1 MTRPTEP
8 TPIKAI
14 DAPERTRPNNHPGPF
29 ASLTQGRKKRQ
40 PGDLF
45 NIKNFG
51 VNLIQLSPGSLS
63 ALHHTHSRQD
73 EFIYV
78 LEGYPTLIRGQTT
91 VQLAPGMVVGF
102 PSQGLAHHLE
112 NLSDEDC
119 VILEVGDRSA
129 GDSVTYPSDDL
140 QTVMGADG
148 KWQFTHK
155 DGRPYE

>member
-1 MTRPTEP
+1 M
-8 TPIKAI
+8 
-14 DAPERTRPNNHPGPF
+14 
-29 ASLTQGRKKRQ
+29 
-40 PGDLF
+40 
-45 NIKNFG
+45 
-51 VNLIQLSPGSLS
+51 
-63 ALHHTHSRQD
+63 
-73 EFIYV
+73 
-78 LEGYPTLIRGQTT
+78 
-91 VQLAPGMVVGF
+91 QLAPGMVVGF